1 MPSSNPF
8 RVRVALASLALAA
21 IGCAHPAAEVQQS
34 RAPGTVAQAHV
45 AAGCLQAC
53 TEATYVEVSAK
64 GDLCRC
70 WAPNAF
76 QYTFAFPDT
85 AEKLNYSRSRWNDGI
100 ASVHKCRA
108 QGMAWEPSPDRG
120 QIVCLPPSAARSA
133 N

>member
-1 MPSSNPF
+1 MPLSKLF
-8 RVRVALASLALAA
+8 RVCVTLMPFAA
-21 IGCAHPAAEVQQS
+21 CVFGCAHPAADVPQARSAQ
-34 RAPGTVAQAHV
+34 TMAQAHV
-45 AAGCLQAC
+45 ASDCLQVC

-85 AEKLNYSRSRWNDGI
+85 TEKLNYSRSRWNDGI
-100 ASVHKCRA
+100 AVVQKCRS
-108 QGMAWEPSPDRG
+108 QGLAWEPSPDRD
-120 QIVCLPPSAARSA
+120 QIVCLSPSEAHSA